1 MVQFQEAQEE
11 QARANGQDPEPS
23 IYDLL
28 DAPSFTTLLKPA
40 STRKAKE
47 YTAKT
52 NSVLKAL
59 LIGTLNAGDFPD
71 AAAILKHGPGFASA
85 TGQLADA
92 SDRAAALI
100 DMATS
105 PASPLTVWLMTTIPL
120 VSQIV
125 RNHEAQ
131 VAQIPEARRQRKAM
145 KKAAAQAKV
154 NREPR
159 FKIRAFR
166 REWPIYWN
174 VKAPRWSKFLAGFK
188 SQTQEPMIL
197 AYQVFQDPD
206 VIAAL
211 KKMGVNITRPDN
223 EAQG

>member
-1 MVQFQEAQEE
+1 MVQFQEAQKEDLG
-11 QARANGQDPEPS
+11 NGQPDPEPN

-28 DAPSFTTLLKPA
+28 DAPNFTALLKPA

-52 NSVLKAL
+52 NSMLKAG
-59 LIGTLNAGDFPD
+59 LIGCLNAGDFPD
-71 AAAILKHGPGFASA
+71 AAAILKHGPGFAQA
-85 TGQLADA
+85 TGQLADS
-92 SDRAAALI
+92 SDKAAAFI
-100 DMATS
+100 DMMTA
-105 PASPLTVWLMTTIPL
+105 PASPLVVFLMTAIPL
-120 VSQIV
+120 ASQIV
-125 RNHEAQ
+125 RNHESQ
-131 VAQIPEARRQRKAM
+131 VAQIPEVRRQRKAM
-145 KKAAAQAKV
+145 AKAAKQARTE
-154 NREPR
+154 REPR

-188 SQTQEPMIL
+188 SQTQEPMVL

-223 EAQG
+223 EAEG